1 MTSRSFQTVR
11 RMREAWK
18 CETDVPSQ
26 SFSPKSA
33 VKYLHV
39 GRRKIQ
45 ISPLLGEQDQSNSLP
60 QGQQRQA
67 FLGRAT
73 WSEDAFSEAPS
84 ATFLT
89 TVFMEVSSVFV
100 TPKRKY
106 SRNSSCSS
114 TEASPEEKRAKE
126 ASSPDGEIKT
136 GKKRR

>member
-1 MTSRSFQTVR
+1 
-11 RMREAWK
+11 MR
-18 CETDVPSQ
+18 
-26 SFSPKSA
+26 
-33 VKYLHV
+33 
-39 GRRKIQ
+39 
-45 ISPLLGEQDQSNSLP
+45 
-60 QGQQRQA
+60 
-67 FLGRAT
+67 LGRAT

-126 ASSPDGEIKT
+126 ASSPDGFYVFQTRSVSSNKGES
-136 GKKRR
+136 